1 MALISNFYFKFVNQ
15 DQVFKEIKKPFGNKA
30 SRKKWYPN
38 QNKANINIII
48 ATLVTPYLTLSF

>member
-1 MALISNFYFKFVNQ
+1 MALISNFYLKFVNQ
-15 DQVFKEIKKPFGNKA
+15 DQVFKEIKKSFGNKA

-38 QNKANINIII
+38 QNKGNINIII